1 MTDVNQEAVA
11 SAVPEGSQVVAG
23 QKETIALEL
32 VGIVKLY
39 DHFTALSNVTIQ
51 ARAGSIH
58 ALIGSNGAGKSTLVG
73 VAAGEIRPQH
83 GTVLL
88 WGRDITK
95 YPPWRRARLGL
106 GRSFQ
111 SARLFEDLSVRGNV
125 EVSAAAGMGKAF
137 RLARQVRRVEREL
150 TAEVLDRVQM
160 TGNAGRLARDL
171 SQGDRKRL
179 ELACCIASGA
189 RVLILDEPLAGLSVA
204 EVEIVVQVLRSLR
217 DDHGATLLL
226 IEHDIDAVLAL
237 ADVVSVLDNG
247 KMIFE
252 GTPQA
257 VVASELVQA
266 AYLTGTAYSADAMP
280 MIDPPSSSP
289 VRKSRSIRE
298 GG

>member
-1 MTDVNQEAVA
+1 MRSRTWLVTDVDQEAVA

-23 QKETIALEL
+23 QKEAIALEL

-39 DHFTALSNVTIQ
+39 DHFAALSNVTIQ
-51 ARAGSIH
+51 TRAGSIH

-73 VAAGEIRPQH
+73 VAAGEMRPQH

-125 EVSAAAGMGKAF
+125 EVSTAAGMGKAF
-137 RLARQVRRVEREL
+137 RLARQVRPVERKL
-150 TAEVLDRVQM
+150 AAEVLDRVQM

-217 DDHGATLLL
+217 DDHGTTLLL

-247 KMIFE
+247 KIIFE
-252 GTPQA
+252 GTPQT

-266 AYLTGTAYSADAMP
+266 AYLTGTAYSADA
-280 MIDPPSSSP
+280 DD
-289 VRKSRSIRE
+289 RST
-298 GG
+298 

>member
-1 MTDVNQEAVA
+1 
-11 SAVPEGSQVVAG
+11 
-23 QKETIALEL
+23 
-32 VGIVKLY
+32 VKFY
-39 DHFTALSNVTIQ
+39 GHFAALSDVTIQ
-51 ARAGSIH
+51 TKTGSIH

-88 WGRDITK
+88 WGRDITR

-111 SARLFEDLSVRGNV
+111 SSRLFEDLSVRGNV
-125 EVSAAAGMGKAF
+125 EVSAAAGTGKAF
-137 RLARQVRRVEREL
+137 RLAQQVRPVEREL
-150 TAEVLDRVQM
+150 AAEVLERVQL
-160 TGNAGRLARDL
+160 TGSAGRLAKDL
-171 SQGDRKRL
+171 PQGDRKRL

-217 DDHGATLLL
+217 DDHATTLLL

-247 KMIFE
+247 KKIFE
-252 GTPQA
+252 GTPQT

-266 AYLTGTAYSADAMP
+266 AYLSGTAYSAEGDG
-280 MIDPPSSSP
+280 
-289 VRKSRSIRE
+289 RST
-298 GG
+298 